1 MKNEDIV
8 LGTTCH
14 AEHKKFQIP
23 CENKNCR
30 HWMEHA
36 DTQNCAIIAANSG
49 DTMTLNEI
57 GQINNV
63 TRMRICQIEKTII
76 KKIASS
82 SF

>member
-1 MKNEDIV
+1 
-8 LGTTCH
+8 
-14 AEHKKFQIP
+14 
-23 CENKNCR
+23 
-30 HWMEHA
+30 MEHA